1 MVWEAFVSP
10 SKFVARLPT
19 YLASETLVRYN
30 MNPVRSMIL
39 TRVSVGMV
47 PEASHSFFQASLCI
61 VSRVV
66 ATPAHSLNAFS
77 PTGGLKSQL
86 QVTQSLRPQQIQ
98 LRLWSRLHVLETLTQ
113 INRGLS
119 ARIF

>member
-1 MVWEAFVSP
+1 
-10 SKFVARLPT
+10 
-19 YLASETLVRYN
+19 
-30 MNPVRSMIL
+30 
-39 TRVSVGMV
+39 MV
-47 PEASHSFFQASLCI
+47 PEASHSFFQASLYI

-86 QVTQSLRPQQIQ
+86 QVTQPLRSQQIQ